1 MAKVFLALLDGMRP
15 DSLTT
20 CDHPFFRELLATSRY
35 SMEMRTVMPSVTLP
49 CHMSLFHSVCAE
61 RHGILSNTYV
71 PQVRP
76 VRGLCELLNTA
87 DKSCAFFYTWEPL
100 RDLARPLSLARA
112 NYVSGKRY
120 TYEVAD
126 KMVTEDAERM
136 ILSGETPDFIFFYQ
150 CCVDEMGH
158 KYGWMSDEYLRAVNI
173 SLDNVQRLVRQLPS
187 DYRVIL
193 TADHGGHNRSH
204 GSEEKEDMT
213 IPVFMRHS
221 TIAPG
226 ELPAGTSILDIAP
239 TIASLLGVESD
250 SDWEGTNLL

>member
-15 DSLTT
+15 DSLTA
-20 CDHPFFRELLATSRY
+20 CNHPFFQELLTTSRY
-35 SMEMRTVMPSVTLP
+35 SMDVRTVMPSVTLP
-49 CHMSLFHSVCAE
+49 CHMSLFHSVTPD

-76 VRGLCELLNTA
+76 IKGLCECLSDAGKN
-87 DKSCAFFYTWEPL
+87 CAFFYTWEPL
-100 RDLARPLSLARA
+100 RDLSRPLSLARA

-120 TYEVAD
+120 TYETAD

-136 ILSGETPDFIFFYQ
+136 ILAGDTPDFIFFYQ
-150 CCVDEMGH
+150 CLVDEMGH
-158 KYGWMSDEYLRAVNI
+158 KYGWLSDEYIRAVET
-173 SLDNVQRLVRQLPS
+173 SLDNVQRLVKQLPS

-204 GSEEKEDMT
+204 GSDEKEDMT
-213 IPVFMRHS
+213 IPLFLCHS

-226 ELPAGTSILDIAP
+226 KLPDGCSILDIAP
-239 TIASLLGVESD
+239 TVTSLLGVEAD
-250 SDWEGTNLL
+250 SDWEGKALL